1 MGFSKIWVHG
11 EASDGAV
18 ASITL
23 ELLAK
28 ARELADTV
36 EVVVA
41 GDADSVAAELGDH
54 GASVVYSIG
63 PLDGGLAGP
72 RIASAIAEA
81 CSQGSG
87 PDVML
92 CGTTYDGRDVAG
104 RLSAKLDTPVITN
117 VIDLKQDG
125 KLLQFGQQETVLLA
139 RLNKPLL
146 PGKKTKLITQPRYLL
161 TRK

>member
-54 GASVVYSIG
+54 GASVVYSRG
-63 PLDGGLAGP
+63 YFWRGNETP
-72 RIASAIAEA
+72 R
-81 CSQGSG
+81 
-87 PDVML
+87 
-92 CGTTYDGRDVAG
+92 GTGKR
-104 RLSAKLDTPVITN
+104 RFKLT
-117 VIDLKQDG
+117 G
-125 KLLQFGQQETVLLA
+125 KTDFY
-139 RLNKPLL
+139 KS
-146 PGKKTKLITQPRYLL
+146 
-161 TRK
+161 